1 MAPLGCGVPQPCP
14 PDLEDETPARPG
26 RAEPCEGWAQ
36 STIPYAN
43 LAGRS
48 RVKTILAIAGAL
60 VVLGGGF
67 AFIRTTWGVWRK
79 VSAFIDEVV
88 GEPAQ
93 FGRKAKPGV
102 IQRMDTQGALLAS
115 LNYEMHPNG
124 SRSMRDAVDRLELGV
139 RDAATTAA
147 QVKADLTA
155 YTDRSE
161 DRFDEQSKAIQSLAE
176 AVKIAAQSTPPHDSH
191 GG

>member
-1 MAPLGCGVPQPCP
+1 M
-14 PDLEDETPARPG
+14 T
-26 RAEPCEGWAQ
+26 
-36 STIPYAN
+36 
-43 LAGRS
+43 
-48 RVKTILAIAGAL
+48 TILAIAGGL
-60 VVLGGGF
+60 VVLGGSL

-79 VSAFIDEVV
+79 VSSFIDEVV

-93 FGRKAKPGV
+93 FGRDAKPGV
-102 IQRMDTQGALLAS
+102 IQRMDAHERLLTD
-115 LNYEMHPNG
+115 LHYEVHPNG

-147 QVKADLTA
+147 QVKADLSA

-176 AVKIAAQSTPPHDSH
+176 AVKIAAQSTPPHESH